1 MFDEQDLIKIATTG
15 MPFGRY
21 QGRLLIDLPE
31 PYLLWFAGQG
41 FPAGQLGMLLALTLE
56 IKTNGLEALI
66 EPLKQN
72 PGDAPLPQNIE
83 LYS

>member
-1 MFDEQDLIKIATTG
+1 MFDQQDLIKIATTE
-15 MPFGRY
+15 MPFGKY

-41 FPAGQLGMLLALTLE
+41 FPAGQLGILLALTLE

-72 PGDAPLPQNIE
+72 HGDAPLPRNIE
-83 LYS
+83 FYS